1 MDPGEAFRA
10 SQEKRQSDYEERR
23 KKAEIELL
31 GGAQN
36 MQEYTDRL
44 KALHS
49 TIIQPEIPLDEMS
62 MSDYMK
68 TRDRQKGLK

>member
-1 MDPGEAFRA
+1 MDPSEAFRL
-10 SQEKRQSDYEERR
+10 SQEKRQDDYEERR

-31 GGAQN
+31 DGAQN
-36 MQEYTDRL
+36 MHEYADRL
-44 KALHS
+44 KTLRS

-68 TRDRQKGLK
+68 ARKRQ

>member
-1 MDPGEAFRA
+1 MDPSETFRA

-23 KKAEIELL
+23 KKAETELL
-31 GGAQN
+31 GSAQN
-36 MQEYTDRL
+36 MREYADRL
-44 KALHS
+44 KALRS

-68 TRDRQKGLK
+68 VRGKRR

>member
-1 MDPGEAFRA
+1 MGPGEAFEA
-10 SQEKRQSDYEERR
+10 SKERRQQEYEERR

-36 MQEYTDRL
+36 MQEYTERL
-44 KALHS
+44 KALRS
-49 TIIQPEIPLDEMS
+49 AVVQPEIPLDEMS

-68 TRDRQKGLK
+68 IRGRQSR